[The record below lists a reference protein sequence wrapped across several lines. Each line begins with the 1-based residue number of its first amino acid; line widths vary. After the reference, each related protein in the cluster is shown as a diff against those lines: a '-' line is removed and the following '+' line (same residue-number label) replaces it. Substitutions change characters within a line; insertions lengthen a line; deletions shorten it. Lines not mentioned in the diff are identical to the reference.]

1 MAQSYFVQWQDKA
14 LIPPKQT
21 RLSATR
27 SCKVLNCPVK
37 ITFLDFIIQISFR
50 LNTVLSILV
59 DTCPRKYTSQQNMI
73 LHCALH
79 MGLQLNSVLGICTHQ
94 KQDSD

>member
-1 MAQSYFVQWQDKA
+1 MAQCYFVQWQDKA

-21 RLSATR
+21 RLSASR

-59 DTCPRKYTSQQNMI
+59 DTCPRKYTSAKHDTT
-73 LHCALH
+73 LCLAH
-79 MGLQLNSVLGICTHQ
+79 GIAAQ
-94 KQDSD
+94 